1 MTTETTAAQAEL
13 LAATPEMLRELDA
26 AHQILGLTFNLLND
40 QQKAEL
46 ARLVNLRELTGD
58 ESSSTRYWERRDI
71 LAKARLL
78 VREAIPA
85 PVEQP
90 EDDEEDRIPF

>member
-1 MTTETTAAQAEL
+1 MTTKTVAEAEL

-26 AHQILGLTFNLLND
+26 AHQILGLTFNLLTE

-46 ARLVNLRELTGD
+46 ARLVDLRKLTG
-58 ESSSTRYWERRDI
+58 EEGITRYWERRDI

-85 PVEQP
+85 PIAED
-90 EDDEEDRIPF
+90 DDEEDRIPF

>member
-1 MTTETTAAQAEL
+1 MTTKTAAEAEL
-13 LAATPEMLRELDA
+13 LAATPEMLRELEA
-26 AHQILGLTFNLLND
+26 AHQILGLAFNLLTE

-46 ARLVNLRELTGD
+46 KRLVDLRELTGD

-85 PVEQP
+85 AVAQ
-90 EDDEEDRIPF
+90 DDDDEDRIPF